1 MALYDGLAIFKSIN
15 ATFEELVLAGLYD
28 GLALYLNPIFFF
40 FYIKIFIFFLKNQLL

>member
-15 ATFEELVLAGLYD
+15 ATFEELVLA